1 MPAQKGPNPF
11 EELKRALEE
20 IDAQGVVDD
29 DETEEDRRW
38 MTALRNAVAADPTSF
53 GSLTDEEI
61 DAIADSTSIV
71 SLNPA
76 RLARL
81 KDRGKREQ
89 ARAQALTAHWSKAS
103 PGKLATAAI
112 FRQDGEANPEEQRV
126 ARDALDEVRRQL
138 DEEDGP
144 KS

>member
-1 MPAQKGPNPF
+1 MPAAKSPNPF

-20 IDAQGVVDD
+20 IDAQGVVDN

-38 MTALRNAVAADPTSF
+38 MEALRNAVASDPTF

-71 SLNPA
+71 SLDPA

-81 KDRGKREQ
+81 KERVKRGQ
-89 ARAQALTAHWSKAS
+89 GRAQAVTAHWSKAS
-103 PGKLATAAI
+103 AGKLATAAL
-112 FRQDGEANPEEQRV
+112 FRQDGEANPEEQKA
-126 ARDALDEVRRQL
+126 AREALDEVRRQL

-144 KS
+144 QS